1 MRLTPAEM
9 LARTSDFPALNLFHY
24 PYPGMR
30 ENIPKRIAAIKK
42 VVTLAGDEH
51 QVGMALD
58 VFQRIAGFARFGG
71 VFSNNIIVY
80 SVDTAEA

>member
-1 MRLTPAEM
+1 M
-9 LARTSDFPALNLFHY
+9 LFRS
-24 PYPGMR
+24 
-30 ENIPKRIAAIKK
+30 IAAIKK